1 MMRTAP
7 AGALT
12 VSIAGEH
19 LIAAQKVVSRR
30 QGQHPREL
38 IACGYRAVIAL
49 MSFLREIAV
58 TAAGS

>member
-12 VSIAGEH
+12 VTSPEH

-30 QGQHPREL
+30 QGQRQREL
-38 IACGYRAVIAL
+38 IACGYRGVIAL

-58 TAAGS
+58 TAARS